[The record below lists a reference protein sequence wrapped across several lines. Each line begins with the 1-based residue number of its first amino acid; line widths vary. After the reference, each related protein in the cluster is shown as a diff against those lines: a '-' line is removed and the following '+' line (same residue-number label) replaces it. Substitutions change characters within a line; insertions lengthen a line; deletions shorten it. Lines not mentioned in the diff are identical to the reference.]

1 MGGQKTI
8 VIEGNATAQ
17 LAGLIRRETGLEAD
31 ATILRYDGRP
41 HAPEDIAAGVRRE
54 ARKW

>member
-1 MGGQKTI
+1 MRGQRNI
-8 VIEGNATAQ
+8 VVEGNATAQ

-41 HAPEDIAAGVRRE
+41 HSPEDIAARVRRE
-54 ARKW
+54 AKSW